1 MAAGKRI
8 TPTLTPWG
16 SFGAAKLSFNHA
28 VLIYTRLAAAR
39 GNLGL
44 DVPRDWED
52 AALNLATI
60 LDEAASLPAPG
71 TASTHAPAQPPP
83 PPADAAAIA
92 TLLKPALEGL
102 GSGIR
107 KLNKKDTHEFIPTV
121 AKTGAACA
129 ALVLRPLADEAVITA
144 EAALGAATE
153 RGETALSEAAR
164 ICGAGGERGRAAK
177 AFFASNASTAER
189 VGALPSNL
197 YDAWLAARAAV
208 HKIVEAEVT
217 GPLSRPD
224 LYTAERAADVKEVV
238 AQFFEGRIDLTL
250 LTKVRGGVEPNKKRS
265 LANQDGARPGD
276 PSSLADVRDAVAKL
290 VDIACDWWRD
300 VLGIPAGPD
309 KDFGIK
315 SVLNANKRL
324 DMAALTLTMKTG
336 FGYTASAFKRFRED
350 PRAPLPDVLGA
361 WADAQR
367 YDAEPLDTLQQIAV
381 SGKKAAREE
390 FDVLKKS
397 LESQFN
403 KLQRD
408 HSQSSDTIKALTAKL
423 AAAEAAAKRA
433 GGEGEPK
440 NKKVRLDL
448 SEVGEHNLAADKT
461 DAKAEGKAVR
471 LDGTQALAQIG
482 RDALQRVKPQGD
494 WPCVPLLLSTDDKCP
509 HGGKEGGCRS
519 CAKAGG
525 FGVQLTRDTCL
536 GAMRAALD
544 SQKTTFKSG
553 EVKAALIQ
561 ALKRAEGR
569 KKQ

>member
-1 MAAGKRI
+1 
-8 TPTLTPWG
+8 
-16 SFGAAKLSFNHA
+16 
-28 VLIYTRLAAAR
+28 
-39 GNLGL
+39 
-44 DVPRDWED
+44 
-52 AALNLATI
+52 
-60 LDEAASLPAPG
+60 
-71 TASTHAPAQPPP
+71 
-83 PPADAAAIA
+83 
-92 TLLKPALEGL
+92 
-102 GSGIR
+102 
-107 KLNKKDTHEFIPTV
+107 
-121 AKTGAACA
+121 
-129 ALVLRPLADEAVITA
+129 
-144 EAALGAATE
+144 
-153 RGETALSEAAR
+153 
-164 ICGAGGERGRAAK
+164 
-177 AFFASNASTAER
+177 
-189 VGALPSNL
+189 
-197 YDAWLAARAAV
+197 
-208 HKIVEAEVT
+208 
-217 GPLSRPD
+217 
-224 LYTAERAADVKEVV
+224 
-238 AQFFEGRIDLTL
+238 
-250 LTKVRGGVEPNKKRS
+250 
-265 LANQDGARPGD
+265 
-276 PSSLADVRDAVAKL
+276 
-290 VDIACDWWRD
+290 
-300 VLGIPAGPD
+300 
-309 KDFGIK
+309 
-315 SVLNANKRL
+315 
-324 DMAALTLTMKTG
+324 MAALTLTMKTG